1 MSPSKIKKALFYTV
15 LLAVP
20 TLTLLG
26 IGEILAR
33 AFFPQFKNQ
42 ITNEEYTLGQRFH
55 SSEMLGMR
63 VRVPKPTDHT
73 PRLKKNNVL
82 LVFGDSISGG
92 HGLAYDDIYW
102 ARWERLLAFEYENPP
117 EIVAIVAPGNNFV
130 DNLNQ
135 IQHAIEHF
143 ETEHVKIVGLVYQF
157 NFNDIAPYSKQD
169 LLDLKHI
176 NTTHQDWWKAIV
188 RFRLNYLNHSVL
200 QRVLSHYISRLISGQ
215 STDCTQRGISALE
228 SMTWSYGALP
238 FRTEAERLWKDF
250 ETQIHE
256 VKNRAGSIPF
266 YILVSPTLYDIDH
279 ENIHNETFSK
289 TNLAWNC
296 QTIDPR
302 AKLKKLSDEAQ
313 VELVDPI
320 LYLRQRF
327 LARIEEGNPER
338 FFFLSDDNHFNRL
351 TSMYFSEFSYYA
363 IVKDVMNRTQR
374 AAR

>member
-1 MSPSKIKKALFYTV
+1 MPPSKLKKALFYAV
-15 LLAVP
+15 LLAGP

-26 IGEILAR
+26 IGEVLAR
-33 AFFPQFKNQ
+33 AFFPEFKNQ
-42 ITNEEYTLGQRFH
+42 ITNEQYTLGQRLY

-63 VRVPKPTDHT
+63 VRVPQPTDRA
-73 PRLKKNNVL
+73 PRLEKNRVL

-102 ARWERLLAFEYENPP
+102 ARWKRLVSLEYENPP

-130 DNLNQ
+130 DNLSQ
-135 IQHAIEHF
+135 IRKAIEHF
-143 ETEHVKIVGLVYQF
+143 EAEHVEIIGLVYQF

-176 NTTHQDWWKAIV
+176 NTNHQDWWRAVV

-200 QRVLSHYISRLISGQ
+200 QRVLSHYMARLISGQ

-266 YILVSPTLYDIDH
+266 YILISPTLYDIDH
-279 ENIHNETFSK
+279 ENIHTETFSK

-296 QTIDPR
+296 QTIEPR
-302 AKLKKLSDEAQ
+302 TRLKKLSSEAQ
-313 VELVDPI
+313 VELVDPTPYI
-320 LYLRQRF
+320 RQRF

-338 FFFLSDDNHFNRL
+338 FFFPSDDNHFNRL
-351 TSMYFSEFSYYA
+351 ASMYFSEFSYFS
-363 IVKDVMNRTQR
+363 IVKNVLSRTQPAPR
-374 AAR
+374 